1 MCPQYFDN
9 YVSYVKNRYEYC
21 TRASSNMK
29 LVVPICH
36 TRCGLRCFHASAVRL
51 WNELNVDSM
60 NISGLGKFKKH
71 LVNKT
76 LLVNESCDHFL
87 VTQTF

>member
-1 MCPQYFDN
+1 
-9 YVSYVKNRYEYC
+9 
-21 TRASSNMK
+21 
-29 LVVPICH
+29 
-36 TRCGLRCFHASAVRL
+36 
-51 WNELNVDSM
+51 M
-60 NISGLGKFKKH
+60 NISGLGKFKKY

>member
-1 MCPQYFDN
+1 MLKPGQYLFN
-9 YVSYVKNRYEYC
+9 
-21 TRASSNMK
+21 K
-29 LVVPICH
+29 LFIIA
-36 TRCGLRCFHASAVRL
+36 GLRCFHASAVRL